1 MATQKELMNA
11 LTECIKTEET
21 AIALYTQYDGNDE
34 FLAEVDEKKKKRIR
48 DVLKALKTG
57 SDSHKSFFENVL
69 LTIRTS
75 FRNIF

>member
-1 MATQKELMNA
+1 MATQKELVSA

-21 AIALYTQYDGNDE
+21 AIALYTLHDTNAE
-34 FLAEVDEKKKKRIR
+34 FLADIDEKKKKRIR

-57 SDSHKSFFENVL
+57 SDSHKAFFENL
-69 LTIRTS
+69 LVTVKTS